1 MISAFLDKLLH
12 EGSPCLPE
20 GMFSVGHS
28 GSDTEVIC
36 LHIINEYKIKVSLI
50 SVGPVV
56 VG

>member
-1 MISAFLDKLLH
+1 MREVPAYLRA
-12 EGSPCLPE
+12 C
-20 GMFSVGHS
+20 FSVGHS
-28 GSDTEVIC
+28 GSDTEVIG